1 VIGQRQQEL
10 QHQELEQ
17 HYLQQQLLQ
26 QLLQQREPG
35 MNENALKGLGTNIG
49 REY

>member
-1 VIGQRQQEL
+1 MYDVIGQRQQEL
-10 QHQELEQ
+10 QHQEQEQ

-35 MNENALKGLGTNIG
+35 MTENV
-49 REY
+49 